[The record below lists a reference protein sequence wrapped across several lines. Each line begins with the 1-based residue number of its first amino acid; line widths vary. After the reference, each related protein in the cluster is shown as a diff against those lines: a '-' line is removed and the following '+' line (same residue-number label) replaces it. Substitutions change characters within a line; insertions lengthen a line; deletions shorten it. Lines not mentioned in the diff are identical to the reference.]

1 MTQHDGTTLRL
12 RKLHEGHDPTNR
24 ASAMHHILDRKAAGE
39 IVTGLIYVDP
49 EPSALH
55 DHLGTV
61 AGPLNALGDA
71 DLNPGVDALE
81 AINAS
86 LR

>member
-1 MTQHDGTTLRL
+1 MQ
-12 RKLHEGHDPTNR
+12 
-24 ASAMHHILDRKAAGE
+24 HILERKAAGE

-55 DHLGTV
+55 EHLGTV

-71 DLNPGVDALE
+71 ELCPGPGAL
-81 AINAS
+81 AKVNAALQS
-86 LR
+86 